1 MTIGEFQAWA
11 DSREASLT
19 HDEPKWEL
27 FDGIPEMQE
36 SERWAHVRTKIA
48 AMLAIRQAIDAARLP
63 LDVGIDGLGVAI
75 GPREMYVPEA
85 VVFPRGR
92 IADDDRLAPDP
103 IIVVEVL
110 SPSSRAKDLRTKA
123 RGYALVSTIEHYLA
137 VDADARHV
145 LHYRRQGEALVA
157 PSDPTTDG
165 ILRLDPPGLE
175 ISIAPLFS

>member
-1 MTIGEFQAWA
+1 MTISEFQAWA
-11 DSREASLT
+11 DSREASLA

-48 AMLAIRQAIDAARLP
+48 VMMALKQAIDAAGLSCE
-63 LDVGIDGLGVAI
+63 VGIDGLGVAI
-75 GPREMYVPEA
+75 GPKEMYVPEA

-110 SPSSRAKDLRTKA
+110 SPSSRAKNLGTKA
-123 RGYALVSTIEHYLA
+123 RGYTRVATIEHYLV

-145 LHYRRQGEALVA
+145 LHYRRQGAALIPPA
-157 PSDPTTDG
+157 EPSSDG
-165 ILRLDPPGLE
+165 HLRLDPPGLD
-175 ISIAPLFS
+175 IDIAPLFA